1 MGTYKCLVFTFHGSI
16 SIYSCLSHYYR
27 KDRSMAGIK
36 EENKIPL
43 LAIAIL
49 VVFLLLCV
57 ACTNTKKTFILD
69 PSITYPEERNVA
81 VAVPV
86 IPVQID
92 IIE

>member
-1 MGTYKCLVFTFHGSI
+1 MGAYKCLDLTCYAGTRVN
-16 SIYSCLSHYYR
+16 SCLSYCYR
-27 KDRSMAGIK
+27 KGWSMAGIK

-49 VVFLLLCV
+49 IVFLLLCV
-57 ACTNTKKTFILD
+57 ACSNTKKTFILD

-86 IPVQID
+86 IPIQID
-92 IIE
+92 ILK

>member
-1 MGTYKCLVFTFHGSI
+1 
-16 SIYSCLSHYYR
+16 
-27 KDRSMAGIK
+27 MAGMK

-57 ACTNTKKTFILD
+57 ACSNTKKTFILD

-86 IPVQID
+86 VPVD
-92 IIE
+92 IEILK

>member
-1 MGTYKCLVFTFHGSI
+1 
-16 SIYSCLSHYYR
+16 
-27 KDRSMAGIK
+27 MAGIK

-57 ACTNTKKTFILD
+57 ACTKKTFIMD
-69 PSITYPEERNVA
+69 PSITYPEERNVV

-86 IPVQID
+86 VPVD
-92 IIE
+92 IEILE

>member
-1 MGTYKCLVFTFHGSI
+1 
-16 SIYSCLSHYYR
+16 
-27 KDRSMAGIK
+27 MAGIK

-49 VVFLLLCV
+49 IVFLLLCV
-57 ACTNTKKTFILD
+57 ACFNTKKTFILD

-86 IPVQID
+86 IPIQID
-92 IIE
+92 ILK